1 MPIPF
6 DMLLV
11 MLFIG
16 YYAETPVANPPPVG
30 YAVLVNAAAMAL
42 MLAASACVNHIASGR
57 YRRPGRTASKNRA
70 LAADA
75 ELLVRL
81 LLTVVYAAAI
91 FESALPWSLARAL
104 GTGTA
109 PDSAAI
115 LVFGLA
121 PYVLLFFCAWL
132 PMYGFHRLS
141 SFGRWTRRSFLVHK
155 ARYNLYMLVAW
166 IPFALLAEWLGEFLI
181 ILPVLFLAAAW
192 GFPAVLAKTW
202 GCTPVT
208 DSRVLDSVHRLEK
221 LSGVRFSKIYLWE
234 PGGGNTQNAAAVG
247 IFRPFRYLF
256 LTPALVRNMRP
267 EELEAVVLHELG
279 HIYHR
284 HLLFYM
290 FTSLAGINLAV
301 IAGALLPL
309 SGTTER
315 FIVTGAFVLF
325 YFRFVFGWLSRNME
339 RQADLFAFT
348 KAGNPDDLANALEK
362 LGLSAGNIR
371 NAESWH
377 HLGIAERVDFLRRA
391 ERNQALVNRHNRRV
405 ARIKQLGYAAS
416 AVLIVGLAW
425 LVHGE
430 VSRRPPPPPAV
441 TDVAHWRRVRTLL
454 PDDPVAP
461 LALAYRLAGDDM
473 RLDEAADLARQA
485 QILTDEPEL
494 RKAAAKLLEEL
505 NR

>member
-1 MPIPF
+1 MPLPF

-16 YYAETPVANPPPVG
+16 YYSETPVANPPPVG
-30 YAVLVNAAAMAL
+30 TAVLVIVCAMAL
-42 MLAASACVNHIASGR
+42 MLAASACVNRIASGW
-57 YRRPGRTASKNRA
+57 YARPGRTGGQNRN
-70 LAADA
+70 LSADA
-75 ELLVRL
+75 ELFVRL
-81 LLTVVYAAAI
+81 LLTVIYGIAI

-104 GTGTA
+104 GTGTG
-109 PDSAAI
+109 PESFAI
-115 LVFGLA
+115 LVFALV
-121 PYVLLFFCAWL
+121 PYVALFFCAWL

-141 SFGRWTRRSFLVHK
+141 SYGRWTRRSFLVFK

-166 IPFALLAEWLGEFLI
+166 LPFALLAEWLGEFLI
-181 ILPVLFLAAAW
+181 VLPVIFIGAAW
-192 GFPAVLAKTW
+192 AFPAVLAKTW

-208 DSRVLDSVHRLEK
+208 DARVLESVHRLEQR
-221 LSGVRFSKIYLWE
+221 SGVRFSKIYLWE

-256 LTPALVRNMRP
+256 LTPALLRNMRP

-284 HLLFYM
+284 HLLFYL

-309 SGTTER
+309 AGTTER
-315 FIVTGAFVLF
+315 FIVTGALVLC
-325 YFRFVFGWLSRNME
+325 YFRYVFGWLSRHME

-348 KAGNPDDLANALEK
+348 TAGNPDDLANALEK

-371 NAESWH
+371 NAASWH

-391 ERNQALVNRHNRRV
+391 ERNHGLVNRHNRRV
-405 ARIKQLGYAAS
+405 ARIKQLGYGAS
-416 AVLIVGLAW
+416 AVLIVGLAL

-430 VSRRPPPPPAV
+430 MSGMTPPPPAV

-461 LALAYRLAGDDM
+461 LELAYRLAGENG
-473 RLDEAADLARQA
+473 RIDEAADLARQA
-485 QILTDEPEL
+485 QDLTDEPEL
-494 RKAAAKLLEEL
+494 RNAAAKLLQEL

>member
-16 YYAETPVANPPPVG
+16 YYSETPVGNPPPVG
-30 YAVLVNAAAMAL
+30 QAALVVAGAMAV
-42 MLAASACVNHIASGR
+42 MLAASAVVNRLACGR
-57 YRRPGRTASKNRA
+57 YERPGRTASQNRR
-70 LAADA
+70 LSADV
-75 ELLVRL
+75 ELVVRL
-81 LLTVVYAAAI
+81 ILTIVYGVAI

-109 PDSAAI
+109 PESFAI

-121 PYVLLFFCAWL
+121 PYVALFFCAWL
-132 PMYGFHRLS
+132 PMYGFHRRS
-141 SFGRWTRRSFLVHK
+141 SFGRWTRRSFLVYK

-166 IPFALLAEWLGEFLI
+166 LPFALLAEWLGEFLVV
-181 ILPVLFLAAAW
+181 LPVLFLAAAW
-192 GFPAVLAKTW
+192 AFPAVLARTW

-208 DSRVLDSVHRLEK
+208 DERILESVHRLEK
-221 LSGVRFSKIYLWE
+221 SSGVRFSKIYLWE

-256 LTPALVRNMRP
+256 LTPALIRNMRP

-284 HLLFYM
+284 HLLFYL

-309 SGTTER
+309 SGSTER

-339 RQADLFAFT
+339 RQADLFAFA

-371 NAESWH
+371 NAASWH
-377 HLGIAERVDFLRRA
+377 HLGIAERGDFLRRA
-391 ERNQALVNRHNRRV
+391 ERHRGLV
-405 ARIKQLGYAAS
+405 
-416 AVLIVGLAW
+416 
-425 LVHGE
+425 
-430 VSRRPPPPPAV
+430 
-441 TDVAHWRRVRTLL
+441 D
-454 PDDPVAP
+454 
-461 LALAYRLAGDDM
+461 
-473 RLDEAADLARQA
+473 
-485 QILTDEPEL
+485 
-494 RKAAAKLLEEL
+494 
-505 NR
+505 